1 MHQMNQS
8 RGLERKSAGEDPAV
22 LAQIA
27 QEVKNLGGNIKTVQ
41 ENLQRDLE
49 AVRKLAET
57 KSAGDPLVQSQIDA
71 LKESIL
77 AKQDV
82 IQKST
87 DAMQKQ
93 MDEIEKKAGRNGLG
107 GGNQADE
114 VKLAAEAMLHHKT
127 RLSSHGQ
134 LKGGVIIRPEDVNVE
149 EYKAYAEQFD
159 IYARRGDGFVEAKTM
174 SVGSDPDGG
183 YFVTPARS
191 ARLLT
196 IVYETS
202 PMRELA
208 TIETIGSDSLELPI
222 DEDESDAGW
231 VGESEIRTG
240 NNGTPQIGV
249 QKINVHEIY
258 AKPKATTKMLE
269 DGSIDVGAW
278 LERKIGEKFARVEA
292 TGFITGNGIKK
303 PRGIL
308 AYNNGTTRGTL
319 EQITSGA
326 AAAVTFDGL
335 INTVTALK
343 EPYHPGATWL
353 MRRATEGSVML
364 LKDGEGQYLWRPSLV
379 AGKPST
385 LLGYTVRHAAD
396 MSAVAA
402 NALAVA
408 FGNFKAGYT
417 IVDRLGISVL
427 RDPYSAK
434 PFVEFYSRKR
444 VGGDVT
450 NFEAIKIMKIA
461 A

>member
-1 MHQMNQS
+1 MHKNQMN
-8 RGLERKSAGEDPAV
+8 RGLERKNAAEDPAV
-22 LAQIA
+22 LSQIA
-27 QEVKNLGGNIKTVQ
+27 TAVKDLGTNIKTIQ
-41 ENLQRDLE
+41 ESMQRDLE
-49 AVRKLAET
+49 TVRKLAET
-57 KSAGDPLVQSQIDA
+57 KGAGDPLTQSQIDA

-77 AKQDV
+77 TKQD
-82 IQKST
+82 
-87 DAMQKQ
+87 ALQKQ
-93 MDEIEKKAGRNGLG
+93 VDGIELKAGRAGLG
-107 GGNQADE
+107 AVSVDDS
-114 VKLAAEAMLHHKT
+114 KLAAEAMLHRKT
-127 RLSSHGQ
+127 FLSAHGQ
-134 LKGGVIIRPEDVNVE
+134 LKGGALIRPEDVSADE
-149 EYKAYAEQFD
+149 FKAYAAQFD
-159 IYARRGDGFVEAKTM
+159 IYARRGDSAVEEKTM

-191 ARLLT
+191 ARMMMV
-196 IVYETS
+196 VYETS

-208 TIETIGSDSLELPI
+208 TIETIGSDSLEIPV
-222 DEDESDAGW
+222 DEDEADAGW
-231 VGESEIRTG
+231 VGEMEVRTG

-278 LERKIGEKFARVEA
+278 LERKLGSKFARVEA
-292 TGFITGNGIKK
+292 SAFISGNGVKK

-308 AYNNGTTRGTL
+308 TYNDGSTRGTL
-319 EQITSGA
+319 EQIHSGA

-335 INTVTALK
+335 ISTVTALK

-364 LKDGEGQYLWRPSLV
+364 LKDGEGQYLWRPSLE

-385 LLGYTVRHAAD
+385 LLGYIVRHAAD
-396 MSAVAA
+396 MSAVGA

-408 FGNFKAGYT
+408 FGNFKEGYT

-427 RDPYSAK
+427 RDPYSSK
-434 PFVEFYSRKR
+434 PFVEFYARKR